1 MIRIKYM
8 VVSDYVVSWE
18 VDTTAHGFSL
28 DSSSMCDIEVKVK
41 LN

>member
-28 DSSSMCDIEVKVK
+28 DSSMCDIEVKVK